1 MTKPESGANVPVQS
15 DTAAASLERARAAS
29 KPRLLE
35 IKAEISERARKRY
48 ERGRHAILEEIAQ
61 ATAKG
66 DRGAVIN
73 LQDVVLKELSERQEM
88 IAKLAPELAKERL
101 RGELEGQTDS
111 ISGLLRKDGFQN
123 FYEHSLANLNAD
135 EKDKKRTDE
144 RMVIIAFD
152 LDKFKDINE
161 TVGHVEADKI
171 LKNIGDAIN
180 RAIRAED
187 CATRIGGDEF
197 MILLNHVKRGADTLQ
212 LVQRIGQALSEVRW
226 ESAPGQMS
234 PISFSVGYTIVGHGE
249 TPYFDDVRQKADFN
263 SGLSKKMGR
272 NRVARTMSDGTFE
285 VYELRPTA
293 SGAME
298 YVLDKKGRID
308 DYKNTQETCLLEVE
322 SNLQRVF
329 EEIHLFWSH
338 QQADL
343 ISYLKS
349 KYDKNNLRY
358 LTIRQ
363 IAEILFVIRGKK
375 EAAGK

>member
-1 MTKPESGANVPVQS
+1 
-15 DTAAASLERARAAS
+15 
-29 KPRLLE
+29 
-35 IKAEISERARKRY
+35 
-48 ERGRHAILEEIAQ
+48 
-61 ATAKG
+61 
-66 DRGAVIN
+66 
-73 LQDVVLKELSERQEM
+73 M

-349 KYDKNNLRY
+349 KYDKNNLRD